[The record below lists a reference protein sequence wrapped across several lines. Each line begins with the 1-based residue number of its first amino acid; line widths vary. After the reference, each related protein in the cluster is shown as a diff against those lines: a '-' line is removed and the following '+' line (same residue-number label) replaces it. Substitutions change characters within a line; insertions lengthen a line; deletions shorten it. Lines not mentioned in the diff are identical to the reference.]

1 MGEEVGLRVVEGV
14 EGGVQVERRQAAYK
28 LRRDGHH
35 GLVVGDERA
44 QLPAQRPQRAA
55 PTRGPN
61 A

>member
-1 MGEEVGLRVVEGV
+1 VGGEVGLRVVEGV
-14 EGGVQVERRQAAYK
+14 EGGVQVERRQAAHK

-35 GLVVGDERA
+35 GLVVRDERA
-44 QLPAQRPQRAA
+44 QLPTQRPQHAA